1 MELINNFSEIF
12 LSVWNKGILG
22 VDIFQI
28 LIGIGIFL
36 LFLVFRGL
44 ISKLVIKKLE
54 IISKRTTNKLDDT
67 FVQSLVGPA
76 RFLPIVL
83 GFFIA
88 SYYMTFSMEGRE
100 VVDTI
105 NRTLITILIFWVIHQ
120 IIEPVSY
127 ILSGL
132 DKLLTREL
140 IGWIIKSLK
149 ILIFILG
156 LAAVL
161 ELWGIKIGPIIAGLG
176 LFGVAVALGA
186 QDLFKNL
193 ISGILVLVEKRFKI
207 GDWIA
212 VEGII
217 EGVVEK
223 IGFRSTTIRK
233 FDKSLA
239 IIPNFQFAE
248 NAVVNVS
255 ETSNWLISWIITL
268 QYDTTVDQLKKIR
281 DEIENHIN
289 LSEDYNTSIGVAVRV
304 DKFSDSSI
312 DMYVRCFT
320 KTGSWNNWLDVKER
334 LAIAIKEISQEYYY
348 NVFGITLTFCIINVL
363 ILKIISLIG
372 LLKIN
377 FNIIFSLT
385 NPFYFLKIYSPLNN
399 EFSFELIYEMIFL
412 FFNQFNF
419 NIIYSFLL
427 LTTFLLALKNI
438 FFKSQNENYK
448 NYLYI
453 VLFSLIVFFLISMNN
468 FRYNVS
474 YNIYILPFLFLS
486 IGILLNTFKKKFYS
500 IMLISLLIINFT
512 LNIENYKKYIYK
524 PSNLDFVCTN
534 KSTRDFYYHWARNFD
549 EDFFKKICLN
559 SNLLFK

>member
-1 MELINNFSEIF
+1 MELINNFSDIF

-28 LIGIGIFL
+28 LIGVGIFL
-36 LFLVFRGL
+36 IFLIFRGI
-44 ISKLVIKKLE
+44 ISKLIIKKLE
-54 IISKRTTNKLDDT
+54 LISKRTTNKLDDT
-67 FVQSLVGPA
+67 FVKSMVGPA

-88 SYYMTFSMEGRE
+88 SYYMTFSSEGRE
-100 VVDTI
+100 IVDTI

-120 IIEPVSY
+120 IIEPISY

-132 DKLLTREL
+132 DQILTREL

-207 GDWIA
+207 GDWIS
-212 VEGII
+212 VDGVIEGI
-217 EGVVEK
+217 VEK

-255 ETSNWLISWIITL
+255 ETSNWLISWNITL
-268 QYDTTVDQLKKIR
+268 QYDTTVEQLKIIR
-281 DEIENHIN
+281 DEIEKYIIG
-289 LSEDYNTSIGVAVRV
+289 SEDFDAKVGIAVRV

-320 KTGSWNNWLDVKER
+320 KGDSWNNWLSVKER
-334 LAIAIKEISQEYYY
+334 LAIKIKEIVEGNKAS
-348 NVFGITLTFCIINVL
+348 FAFP
-363 ILKIISLIG
+363 SH
-372 LLKIN
+372 
-377 FNIIFSLT
+377 S
-385 NPFYFLKIYSPLNN
+385 IYV
-399 EFSFELIYEMIFL
+399 E
-412 FFNQFNF
+412 
-419 NIIYSFLL
+419 
-427 LTTFLLALKNI
+427 
-438 FFKSQNENYK
+438 
-448 NYLYI
+448 
-453 VLFSLIVFFLISMNN
+453 
-468 FRYNVS
+468 
-474 YNIYILPFLFLS
+474 
-486 IGILLNTFKKKFYS
+486 KK
-500 IMLISLLIINFT
+500 
-512 LNIENYKKYIYK
+512 
-524 PSNLDFVCTN
+524 
-534 KSTRDFYYHWARNFD
+534 
-549 EDFFKKICLN
+549 
-559 SNLLFK
+559 

>member
-1 MELINNFSEIF
+1 MELFNNFSDIF

-28 LIGIGIFL
+28 LIGVGIFL
-36 LFLVFRGL
+36 LFLIFRGI
-44 ISKLVIKKLE
+44 ISKLIIKKLE
-54 IISKRTTNKLDDT
+54 LISKRTTNKLDDT
-67 FVQSLVGPA
+67 FVKSMVGPA

-88 SYYMTFSMEGRE
+88 SYYMTFSVEGRE

-120 IIEPVSY
+120 IIEPISY

-132 DKLLTREL
+132 DQILTREL

-207 GDWIA
+207 GDWIS
-212 VEGII
+212 VDGVIEGI
-217 EGVVEK
+217 VEK

-255 ETSNWLISWIITL
+255 ETSNWLISWNITL
-268 QYDTTVDQLKKIR
+268 QYDTTVEQLKTIR
-281 DEIENHIN
+281 NEIEKYI
-289 LSEDYNTSIGVAVRV
+289 LESKDFDTQVGVAVRV

-320 KTGSWNNWLDVKER
+320 NSRSWNDWLSVKER
-334 LAIAIKEISQEYYY
+334 LAIKIKEIVEGNKASFAFPSQ
-348 NVFGITLTFCIINVL
+348 
-363 ILKIISLIG
+363 S
-372 LLKIN
+372 
-377 FNIIFSLT
+377 
-385 NPFYFLKIYSPLNN
+385 IYV
-399 EFSFELIYEMIFL
+399 E
-412 FFNQFNF
+412 
-419 NIIYSFLL
+419 
-427 LTTFLLALKNI
+427 
-438 FFKSQNENYK
+438 
-448 NYLYI
+448 
-453 VLFSLIVFFLISMNN
+453 
-468 FRYNVS
+468 
-474 YNIYILPFLFLS
+474 
-486 IGILLNTFKKKFYS
+486 KK
-500 IMLISLLIINFT
+500 
-512 LNIENYKKYIYK
+512 
-524 PSNLDFVCTN
+524 
-534 KSTRDFYYHWARNFD
+534 
-549 EDFFKKICLN
+549 
-559 SNLLFK
+559 